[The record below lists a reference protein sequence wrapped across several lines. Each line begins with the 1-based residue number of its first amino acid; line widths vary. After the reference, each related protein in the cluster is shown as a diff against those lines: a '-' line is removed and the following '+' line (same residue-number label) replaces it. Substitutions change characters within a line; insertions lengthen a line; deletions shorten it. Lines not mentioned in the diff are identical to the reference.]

1 MRRARA
7 VVDRMPE
14 ELAGATARV
23 LRTHHRRCV
32 RPGQHWCDGLCNGP
46 EGEMQD
52 PVDILAVM
60 LGMEVICQ
68 EDAFTGTAARTTP
81 DETTTELTIM
91 AIVEART

>member
-1 MRRARA
+1 
-7 VVDRMPE
+7 
-14 ELAGATARV
+14 
-23 LRTHHRRCV
+23 
-32 RPGQHWCDGLCNGP
+32 
-46 EGEMQD
+46 MQD